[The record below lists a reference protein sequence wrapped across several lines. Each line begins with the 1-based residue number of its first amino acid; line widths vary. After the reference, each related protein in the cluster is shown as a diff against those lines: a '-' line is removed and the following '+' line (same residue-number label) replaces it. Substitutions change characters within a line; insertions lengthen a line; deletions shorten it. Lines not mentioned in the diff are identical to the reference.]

1 MSALP
6 VSSVITPSRV
16 VPGRGQTVRPPL
28 EVVPT
33 RQQRRARPRAVYAVA
48 TIAGVFAI
56 LLAQL
61 LLSIILSDGAY
72 RISALETERAEL
84 DRSAQVLTERLNVY
98 DSAQHVAANAEA
110 LGMVVS
116 AVSPAYLLLSDGTV
130 QGAPAPADAGSG
142 VLDGRGDLVGNVLL
156 ADVPL
161 VTPTAT
167 GGASAAALSAPP
179 TPLSSG
185 SLPSSAGAV
194 VSSGALPSPVTR

>member
-6 VSSVITPSRV
+6 ASSLPIQS
-16 VPGRGQTVRPPL
+16 PGRPRRESPARPPL

-33 RQQRRARPRAVYAVA
+33 RQQRRARPRAAYAVA

-61 LLSIILSDGAY
+61 MLSIVLSDGAY
-72 RISALETERAEL
+72 RISALESQRAEL
-84 DRSAQVLTERLNVY
+84 DRTAQILAEDLNVY
-98 DSAQHVAANAEA
+98 DSAQYVAANAEA

-116 AVSPAYLLLSDGTV
+116 TVGPTYLLLSDGTV
-130 QGAPAPADAGSG
+130 QGAPTPAGAGNG

-156 ADVPL
+156 TDVPL

-185 SLPSSAGAV
+185 SLPSGTGAV
-194 VSSGALPSPVTR
+194 APAGALPSPVTR

>member
-1 MSALP
+1 MSAVP
-6 VSSVITPSRV
+6 ASSLTAPSRGL
-16 VPGRGQTVRPPL
+16 PRRESPARPPL

-61 LLSIILSDGAY
+61 MLSIVLSDGAY
-72 RISALETERAEL
+72 RITALEGQRAEL
-84 DRSAQVLTERLNVY
+84 DRTAQILTEDLNVY
-98 DSAQHVAANAEA
+98 DSAQYVAANAEA

-116 AVSPAYLLLSDGTV
+116 TVSPAFLLLSDGTV
-130 QGAPAPADAGSG
+130 QGSPRPAGAGSG

-156 ADVPL
+156 TDVPL

-179 TPLSSG
+179 TPSSSG
-185 SLPSSAGAV
+185 SLPSTAGGV
-194 VSSGALPSPVTR
+194 TSTGALPSPVTR